1 MARKQE
7 RVRGSDPV
15 QIRNSESGEPCISGY
30 AMVYYT
36 GEGGTEYRIR
46 EASGNY
52 PAQVERMMP
61 GCADELL
68 DDPALD
74 VAGLFNH
81 DSNYVLGRSSSGTLR
96 LSLDDR
102 GLRYEIDPPSSRAD
116 VVEAVERGDVT
127 GSSFAFYID
136 EEERIEDRTN
146 NQIIYEIRKIS
157 RLQDVGPVT
166 YPAYKGTES
175 VLRSA
180 ETFDEE
186 QNERTDNKPDDVD
199 QVFADKSLRLRRTLN
214 I

>member
-7 RVRGSDPV
+7 RVRGSEPV
-15 QIRNSESGEPCISGY
+15 EIRAGESGNACIGGY

-36 GEGGTEYRIR
+36 EESGTEYRIR
-46 EASGNY
+46 EASGKY

-61 GCADELL
+61 GCADGLL
-68 DDPALD
+68 DDPELD
-74 VAGLFNH
+74 AVGLFNH
-81 DSNYVLGRSSSGTLR
+81 DSNFVLGRSTSGTLR
-96 LSLDDR
+96 LSLDQR
-102 GLRYEIDPPSSRAD
+102 GLRYEIDPPESRAD

-136 EEERIEDRTN
+136 EEERIEDREN

-180 ETFDEE
+180 ETFEE
-186 QNERTDNKPDDVD
+186 RPEHKPEDVD
-199 QVFADKSLRLRRTLN
+199 QVFADKSLRLRGTTGV
-214 I
+214 